1 MELLLEKDG
10 SEPLDDDNVRI
21 RSGLTQVNHLNILRI
36 VVPGFGLLQRRELQN
51 KKDAGQCTIPFEALQ
66 SGLSSGKNFPTVFL
80 HQGPRPS
87 GHIPFASSYFSRR
100 AVQRYTPPCV
110 HPPVAL
116 GNGSDLD
123 L

>member
-10 SEPLDDDNVRI
+10 LEPIDDNNVRI
-21 RSGLTQVNHLNILRI
+21 RSGLTQVNHVRILGI
-36 VVPGFGLLQRRELQN
+36 VVPGFGLLQRRELQR
-51 KKDAGQCTIPFEALQ
+51 KRTLGSAR
-66 SGLSSGKNFPTVFL
+66 FPSRRSIADPAPAKFFPRVSAPR
-80 HQGPRPS
+80 PRPS

-116 GNGSDLD
+116 GNVSDLD